1 MMDSVHTHPQET
13 VLNNV
18 PTKKVSEKVRA
29 RLSKKVMNAD
39 GTVKPFSQIPVS
51 TRTAIV
57 VTNLFIDLNKLF
69 EYCPIAEFEPVMKRR
84 GRKKRVNIERP
95 TAKLPFGSVVNVQ
108 YECKVRGTLLK
119 PKKQSVEE
127 EEEEQSSG
135 ANKAYFLHCVT
146 LVIAIDKEENV
157 FGENCL
163 KNIKCYQ
170 NGKFQITGCKTDQ
183 QYLDT
188 MEAIF
193 HLFQDIK
200 TYTGEEVIQNQSSLT
215 EYTAV
220 FNTVMQNMDFYM
232 GFGIC
237 RDKLDRIINTNYKEQ
252 YCSIYEASVT
262 PSLNI
267 KIPIQVSNETP
278 LLSMT
283 FQKATRVCKSAMVP
297 YGEYKSFFAKKN
309 KQREAYHTFLVFA
322 TGNII
327 FTSSAANR
335 EDVYNEIISILVQNK
350 EEIKEENDN
359 NTITKLVK

>member
-1 MMDSVHTHPQET
+1 MMDSVHTHPQD
-13 VLNNV
+13 VV
-18 PTKKVSEKVRA
+18 SPAKKVSEKVRA
-29 RLSKKVMNAD
+29 RLSKKVMNTD
-39 GTVKPFSQIPVS
+39 GTVKPFSEIPVS

-69 EYCPIAEFEPVMKRR
+69 DYCPIAEFEPVMKRR

-95 TAKLPFGSVVNVQ
+95 TAILPFGSVVNVQ

-119 PKKQSVEE
+119 PKKQVEE
-127 EEEEQSSG
+127 EDEEQSAS
-135 ANKAYFLHCVT
+135 KAYFLHCVT
-146 LVIAIDKEENV
+146 LVIAINKEENV
-157 FGENCL
+157 FGENCT
-163 KNIKCYQ
+163 KNVKVYC
-170 NGKFQITGCKTDQ
+170 NGKLQITGCKTDQ

-193 HLFQDIK
+193 KLFQDIK
-200 TYTGEEVIQNQSSLT
+200 TYTGEEVILNQATLET
-215 EYTAV
+215 YTAV
-220 FNTVMQNMDFYM
+220 FNTVMQNINWYM

-237 RDKLDRIINTNYKEQ
+237 RDKLDRIINTYYREQ

-283 FQKATRVCKSAMVP
+283 FNKETQEVSQSMVP
-297 YGEYKSFFAKKN
+297 YGDYKTFFAKKN

-335 EDVYNEIISILVQNK
+335 KDVFEEIISILVK
-350 EEIKEENDN
+350 YKDEIKED
-359 NTITKLVK
+359 TQSK